1 MFMIRIPQLAFL
13 ILILNFI
20 VFSQKKTDLQ
30 EWDLNGKVRQVNSY
44 EVYNFLKSAQPN
56 STVRI
61 LSNIHVFNRK
71 GNLRFRFEFSGNGK
85 DCSYKKTVY
94 SYDQKNRKKSIS
106 LYQSEKGES
115 LCIKTPLIFAENQP
129 ENLGGRLSFVE
140 EKTYQYD
147 RKGRISNETV
157 FDAEHKIVQK
167 DNYEYNQL
175 GQNTRYTITQQTN
188 RISGVTDVPVKTID
202 FHMSY
207 RNKGKTKE
215 TYRFDDNKP
224 IHREIEHLDKR
235 QRILKTDFYVFE
247 TDIQNNIVKKRL
259 GSTSKSYYNKNKEI
273 FDWTIYDKN
282 GDLETQLYILSE
294 NDNELLRLE
303 YNHRNKLE
311 NVNQNAEER
320 LTHYRFDSAES
331 DVNQR
336 LKYLLRFDRFVESPY
351 WIPTS
356 FDNNFYKFDSYLN
369 ITRRIAKHQNT
380 LRKEDKYETIYET
393 EYIYY

>member
-1 MFMIRIPQLAFL
+1 MFMSRIPQLAFL

-30 EWDLNGKVRQVNSY
+30 EADLNGKVRQVNSY
-44 EVYNFLKSAQPN
+44 EVYNFPQSAHPN
-56 STVRI
+56 STIRPLLRTI
-61 LSNIHVFNRK
+61 VFNRK
-71 GNLRFRFEFSGNGK
+71 GNLYFIFEFSGNGK
-85 DCSYKKTVY
+85 DCSYKKTIY
-94 SYDQKNRKKSIS
+94 TYDQKDRKKSVAI
-106 LYQSEKGES
+106 YQSEKGES

-140 EKTYQYD
+140 EKICQYD

-157 FDAEHKIVQK
+157 FDAEHKIVQQ

-175 GQNTRYTITQQTN
+175 GQNTRHIITQQTN

-202 FHMSY
+202 FHISY
-207 RNKGKTKE
+207 RNKGKTRE

-224 IHREIEHLDKR
+224 IHREIEHLDKH

-247 TDIQNNIVKKRL
+247 TDIQNNVVKKRL
-259 GSTSKSYYNKNKEI
+259 GSTSKSYYNRNKEI

-282 GDLETQLYILSE
+282 GDLETQLYILNE
-294 NDNELLRLE
+294 NDRELLRLE

-311 NVNQNAEER
+311 NVNQNAAER
-320 LTHYRFDSAES
+320 LTHYLFDHAES
-331 DVNQR
+331 DLNQR
-336 LKYLLRFDRFVESPY
+336 LKYLLRFDQYVENPD
-351 WIPTS
+351 WIPTR
-356 FDNNFYKFDSYLN
+356 FDKNFYKFDSHGN
-369 ITRRIAKHQNT
+369 ITRCIAHHQNT
-380 LRKEDKYETIYET
+380 FRKEDKYETIYET